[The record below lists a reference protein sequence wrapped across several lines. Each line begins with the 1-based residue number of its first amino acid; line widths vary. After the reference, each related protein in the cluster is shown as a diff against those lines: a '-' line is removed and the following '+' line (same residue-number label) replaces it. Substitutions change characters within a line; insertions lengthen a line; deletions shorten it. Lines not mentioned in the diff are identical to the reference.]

1 MIQLTVKNTVPN
13 GLNLFTGYFNV
24 EPYFTVTPTID
35 SIEFLGVVYYVL
47 KTPYFLWKLES
58 QQTGK
63 VKYFNYPALPIV
75 GSSIQEIWLSRYVTL
90 QFYNIVSP
98 TSTEDLAEGK
108 VRVGTTDFPLGL
120 YNLNIYETMA
130 EGEERLN
137 PANATATLFSGILNM
152 TASDSNEEIGDTDF
166 TYNFQ
171 SLNYNQYSSNDA
183 DTESIYLTNTVV

>member
-1 MIQLTVKNTVPN
+1 M
-13 GLNLFTGYFNV
+13 
-24 EPYFTVTPTID
+24 
-35 SIEFLGVVYYVL
+35 
-47 KTPYFLWKLES
+47 
-58 QQTGK
+58 
-63 VKYFNYPALPIV
+63 
-75 GSSIQEIWLSRYVTL
+75 GSSIQEIWLSRYVAL

-98 TSTEDLAEGK
+98 TFTEDLAEGK